1 MWWGMF
7 MRSSRTDGIWLFF
20 LFYIVMV
27 VVTRRREG

>member
-1 MWWGMF
+1 MF